1 MNVNSNTFINFAKRF
16 IQILMMWSFE
26 QEVIGQIKQKS
37 SKVRFVDEAGL
48 SNAPPNSTTST
59 GAQIHWVVPSTQ
71 LASTGAARPWI
82 LRRPKLYQKL
92 LPVSLQKTLSSK
104 RSECGTTDNEEDVG
118 KSGVAFTLKC
128 LCVNDIIA
136 NRNSKRTTTW
146 RRCTALKLG
155 VGITDL
161 AVLSLLL

>member
-1 MNVNSNTFINFAKRF
+1 MNVAKRF

-26 QEVIGQIKQKS
+26 QEVIGQIKQNS

-59 GAQIHWVVPSTQ
+59 RAQIHWAVPSTH

-82 LRRPKLYQKL
+82 LRSPKLYQKL
-92 LPVSLQKTLSSK
+92 FWPVSLQKTLSSK
-104 RSECGTTDNEEDVG
+104 RSECGTTDNEEDVCR
-118 KSGVAFTLKC
+118 SGVAFILIC
-128 LCVNDIIA
+128 LCLNDIIA
-136 NRNSKRTTTW
+136 NRNSKKTTAW

-155 VGITDL
+155 FGMTDL